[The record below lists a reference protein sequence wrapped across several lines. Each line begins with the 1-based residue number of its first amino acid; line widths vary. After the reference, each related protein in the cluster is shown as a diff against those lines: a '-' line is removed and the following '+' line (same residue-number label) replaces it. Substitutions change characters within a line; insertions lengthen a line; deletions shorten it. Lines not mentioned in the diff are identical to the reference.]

1 MLGMAA
7 STIDMNIRTRT
18 LRSQGRFSCTPWIR
32 RALPSDAWWSTRKSN
47 QETGSMLNASVTAK
61 TAPPRTTQE
70 FDDFPHSR
78 PSTAVGR
85 DGLDNV
91 SQATLRASSNLDGG
105 FLFAP
110 TSSTI
115 ARELDH

>member
-1 MLGMAA
+1 MLVVLDVTGPLQ
-7 STIDMNIRTRT
+7 IDDWPCHL
-18 LRSQGRFSCTPWIR
+18 LRKQHRQDP
-32 RALPSDAWWSTRKSN
+32 LK
-47 QETGSMLNASVTAK
+47 
-61 TAPPRTTQE
+61 
-70 FDDFPHSR
+70 FDDFPHNR

-91 SQATLRASSNLDGG
+91 NQATLRASSNLDGG

-115 ARELDH
+115 AREFDPSRDREQARCRDRSKCLPVIR